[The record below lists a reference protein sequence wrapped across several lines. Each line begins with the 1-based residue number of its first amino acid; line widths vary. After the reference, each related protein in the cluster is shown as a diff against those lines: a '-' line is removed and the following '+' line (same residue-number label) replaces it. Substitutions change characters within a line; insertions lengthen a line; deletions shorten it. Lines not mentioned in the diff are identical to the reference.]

1 MIEVAPDMHNKFII
15 FGGEDVIT
23 GSFNITF
30 DRWWA
35 NRQFGLLFGPAASAA
50 CSIIFLRACAGE

>member
-1 MIEVAPDMHNKFII
+1 MHNKFII
-15 FGGEDVIT
+15 FGDEDVMT

-35 NRQFGLLFGPAASAA
+35 MVTREEFQIRSELW
-50 CSIIFLRACAGE
+50 